1 MTDLDTILAA
11 GQALAAVHA
20 AVDQGIN
27 AALYYGPGVLA
38 TAAAVAAWRTGQWTV
53 RRYDQWL
60 QDRADRREYT
70 ARAFRLCRVADNAD
84 AVLALG
90 DNTVIQ
96 YLDNKLATTPD
107 LANEGE
113 ER

>member
-11 GQALAAVHA
+11 GQALAAVHT
-20 AVDQGIN
+20 AVDQVKT
-27 AALYYGPGVLA
+27 AALHYGPGVLA
-38 TAAAVAAWRTGQWTV
+38 TAAAYAAWRAGQWTV
-53 RRYDQWL
+53 RRCDQLL

-84 AVLALG
+84 AVMTIPADDL
-90 DNTVIQ
+90 NR
-96 YLDNKLATTPD
+96 YLDNKLAATPD

>member
-11 GQALAAVHA
+11 GQALAAVHG
-20 AVDQGIN
+20 AVDQTIN
-27 AALYYGPGVLA
+27 AGLYYGPGVLA
-38 TAAAVAAWRTGQWTV
+38 TAAAVAAWRTGQWAL
-53 RRYDQWL
+53 RRYDQLL

-70 ARAFRLCRVADNAD
+70 ARAHRLSRAADNAD
-84 AVLALG
+84 AVVALT
-90 DNTVIQ
+90 DDDLIQ
-96 YLDNKLATTPD
+96 YLDNKYTAAD

>member
-11 GQALAAVHA
+11 GQALAAVHT
-20 AVDQGIN
+20 AVDQVIN

-38 TAAAVAAWRTGQWTV
+38 LTATIAAFRACAWAAD
-53 RRYDQWL
+53 RYHQLL

-70 ARAFRLCRVADNAD
+70 ARAFRLCRVADSAD

-90 DNTVIQ
+90 DNTVIK
-96 YLDNKLATTPD
+96 YLDNKYDATD